1 MAETDEIFTLIKRA
15 FELKEQTC
23 YKQAIE
29 MLYKAIAIEPD
40 NTDIMLQ
47 LGELYYLL
55 ENYPRAIQY
64 GEQIISKDSGNL
76 SALTLLKNVYLKQNE
91 FYLAKE
97 ITEKIY
103 SKEPTEDNLEILINI
118 YGKLE
123 LFNEID
129 NRINEIEKSEKCL
142 LSYAKNLYNSSKIE
156 KAYETVHKILEIN
169 PDNEDAVILKGKIL
183 FDRNETEKAKEIF
196 SKFDK
201 YTQNPE
207 VLNYQGLF
215 ALEEMRFTDA
225 IKLFSKAVNLDK
237 KNSLYSYN
245 LGNAYFFNGWYKEA
259 VNAYKEAIILNP
271 ENTDYRYSLA
281 YMYYEHEEYDKSY
294 KEVEY
299 ILNINNNHSNTK
311 VLKALLLSRKGE
323 FLEAEKIL
331 LSNIQS
337 GFEDEFTLSS
347 LAKIELELGKID
359 NAEKY
364 MLSAIEKSP
373 DNVELRLD
381 LGEIYIKEKQYS
393 KAIDIAKRI
402 NFDSPNFV
410 DGYILGA
417 KASFENNMYE
427 EAKQFA
433 QNALSLDINC
443 SQGYYYLALVR
454 KFENDLEEAIECMKR
469 AIMHDLSNP
478 KYYAEMADL
487 YKLSG
492 DNKSAFEYIKEAESI
507 DHSEEYRQLFR
518 EYAALNRK

>member
-1 MAETDEIFTLIKRA
+1 MTETDEIFTLIKRA
-15 FELKEQTC
+15 FELREQSC

-29 MLYKAIAIEPD
+29 MLYKAITIEPD

-55 ENYPRAIQY
+55 GNYPRAIQY
-64 GEQIISKDSGNL
+64 GEQIILSDSENI
-76 SALTLLKNVYLKQNE
+76 SALNLLKNIYLKQDE
-91 FYLAKE
+91 LYLAKE
-97 ITEKIY
+97 LAEKIY
-103 SKEPTEDNLEILINI
+103 SRERNEDNLEVLVNI

-123 LFNEID
+123 LFK
-129 NRINEIEKSEKCL
+129 EIEDKAGEVNNSEKCL
-142 LSYAKNLYNSSKIE
+142 LAYANNLYNSSEVE
-156 KAYETVHKILEIN
+156 KAHEIVNKILDLN
-169 PDNEDAVILKGKIL
+169 PNNEDAVILKGKIL
-183 FDRNETEKAKEIF
+183 FNKNETEKAKEIF
-196 SKFDK
+196 SKFNK

-215 ALEEMRFTDA
+215 ALDELRFTDA

-245 LGNAYFFNGWYKEA
+245 LGNAYFFNGWYEEA
-259 VNAYKEAIILNP
+259 VNAYKDAVMLSPN
-271 ENTDYRYSLA
+271 NLDYRYSLA
-281 YMYYEHEEYDKSY
+281 YIYYEHEEYDKSY

-299 ILNINNNHSNTK
+299 ILNINNNHSGTK
-311 VLKALLLSRKGE
+311 VLKALLLSYKGE

-331 LSNIQS
+331 KSNIKS
-337 GFEDEFTLSS
+337 GICDEFTLSS
-347 LAKIELELGKID
+347 LAKIEMELGKID
-359 NAEKY
+359 NAEEHI
-364 MLSAIEKSP
+364 LSAIEKSP
-373 DNVELRLD
+373 DNVELKLD

-393 KAIDIAKRI
+393 KAIDIAKQI
-402 NFDSPNFV
+402 NINNPNAV
-410 DGYILGA
+410 EGYILGA
-417 KASFENNMYE
+417 NASFNNKLYNE
-427 EAKQFA
+427 TKEFA

-443 SQGYYYLALVR
+443 SQGYYYLSLVR
-454 KFENDLEEAIECMKR
+454 KQEKDFEEAIECMKR

-507 DHSEEYRQLFR
+507 NHSEQYKQLFK